1 MPVLGP
7 VFGGSGDLLEIP
19 TIALLGALGGLFWSL
34 PFALSIWL
42 QNKKQ
47 VSRMWANFFAIL
59 LLILMLTIGS
69 IGPALFES
77 LSRGT

>member
-34 PFALSIWL
+34 PFALSTWL

-47 VSRMWANFFAIL
+47 VSRM
-59 LLILMLTIGS
+59 
-69 IGPALFES
+69 
-77 LSRGT
+77 

>member
-7 VFGGSGDLLEIP
+7 VFDGSGDLLEIP

-34 PFALSIWL
+34 PFALSTWL

-47 VSRMWANFFAIL
+47 VSRM
-59 LLILMLTIGS
+59 
-69 IGPALFES
+69 
-77 LSRGT
+77 

>member
-34 PFALSIWL
+34 PFALSTWL
-42 QNKKQ
+42 QNKKTGEPY
-47 VSRMWANFFAIL
+47 VGEFLRD
-59 LLILMLTIGS
+59 TS
-69 IGPALFES
+69 IDTDVNHYIYRADSF
-77 LSRGT
+77 